1 LDVFYC
7 TYLTTDFTDSHGLVA
22 TKTQRHE
29 GLWSALA
36 YSAKVILVPKGLR
49 CPFALSAES
58 RIIRASLYKPSKQN
72 QAQILMTEVQMTE
85 TQDWV
90 KRAEVFGFVCRIL
103 GVKLENKKKGK
114 NDKR

>member
-1 LDVFYC
+1 
-7 TYLTTDFTDSHGLVA
+7 
-22 TKTQRHE
+22 
-29 GLWSALA
+29 
-36 YSAKVILVPKGLR
+36 
-49 CPFALSAES
+49 
-58 RIIRASLYKPSKQN
+58 
-72 QAQILMTEVQMTE
+72 MTEVQMTE